1 MEKMDCIIYIS
12 PAAAEVTATVTAA
25 AFSNALGV
33 DAEGNVLGANY
44 YLALVHGKLK
54 NVHY

>member
-1 MEKMDCIIYIS
+1 MEKKICIIYIS